1 MTIVFYNIL
10 LIIPFSLSSLILIC
24 LSSVDCFINYM
35 YFFHSTQDILK
46 ETPVVIRGTKK
57 QWARFGTAIVN
68 LKDISNDD
76 IAGNV
81 ETRSYY

>member
-1 MTIVFYNIL
+1 ML
-10 LIIPFSLSSLILIC
+10 CLPLILIC
-24 LSSVDCFINYM
+24 LSSVDCFTNHM